1 LGAGQGDDAFD
12 IGDGEEWVRAGPGE
26 GCDGQCERLVEAD
39 GEGEGGG
46 LGGVGLEAEKGG
58 GGAAVMTT
66 TVAGRQRKATFQFRG
81 PRESQRWTPDWPD
94 CQRLRRRRMGV
105 RRRMAGMRRAVS

>member
-1 LGAGQGDDAFD
+1 
-12 IGDGEEWVRAGPGE
+12 
-26 GCDGQCERLVEAD
+26 
-39 GEGEGGG
+39 
-46 LGGVGLEAEKGG
+46 
-58 GGAAVMTT
+58 MTT

-94 CQRLRRRRMGV
+94 CQRLRRRARGV